1 MERRQD
7 TENPTGTARAENPAR
22 KKATE
27 KVLSNLKEL
36 LKVVDAH
43 DAYRRM
49 LAAGSARGG
58 LPLPR
63 GKRRVFGLRANDKLY
78 KAAFCSVFT
87 LVAMVLS
94 WSPPFYSLT
103 ANTSISMRTSFGSL
117 LTSTVALAGYG
128 LLK

>member
-7 TENPTGTARAENPAR
+7 TENPTGTARAENPAG
-22 KKATE
+22 KEATE
-27 KVLSNLKEL
+27 KVLSKPKEL
-36 LKVVDAH
+36 LKVVVDAH
-43 DAYRRM
+43 
-49 LAAGSARGG
+49 AGSARGG